1 MKVAAV
7 GKSGKTTA
15 KLLNSAVRPAK
26 SEGSRK
32 GRIGGEKKREE
43 ERVGDEYMA
52 LACMYLRGNK
62 ISVVWRG

>member
-15 KLLNSAVRPAK
+15 KLLNSTAWPAK

-32 GRIGGEKKREE
+32 ERIGGEKKR
-43 ERVGDEYMA
+43 RRG
-52 LACMYLRGNK
+52 ACG
-62 ISVVWRG
+62 G

>member
-15 KLLNSAVRPAK
+15 KLLNSTAWPAK

-32 GRIGGEKKREE
+32 ERIGGEKKRGE

-52 LACMYLRGNK
+52 LVCVYLRGNK
-62 ISVVWRG
+62 ISVVWGG